1 MAEEKAVGC
10 FMCTNAHTDPE
21 LTSNDDLSY
30 ITIGNSLPKKRMMFR
45 TGDGRTT
52 QIITEEFNEESG
64 CWQLVGFYRPNF
76 CPHCG
81 RELIENRKGCSRDFR

>member
-10 FMCTNAHTDPE
+10 FMCTNAHTDPD

-30 ITIGNSLPKKRMMFR
+30 ITIGDSLPKKRMMFR

-52 QIITEEFNEESG
+52 QIITEEFDEKSG
-64 CWQLVGFYRPNF
+64 CWQLVGFYRPKF
-76 CPHCG
+76 CPNCG
-81 RELIENRKGCSRDFR
+81 RELIENRKGCSHGFR